1 MIEKLKEIVKYIVA
15 CMTVT
20 FVEAVYQIFLTG
32 LHVRFVKLVYIIL
45 STIAYQT
52 FTFANIRWLIL
63 FSRHTPHLPVLVHGH
78 KIEWLPIVD
87 IVLKVGDQ
95 VLVQYWKFEDFS
107 QLLSERSVLVWRRIL
122 TVDVSG
128 CQFLLLLLYG
138 FLNSLLDLFSVYP
151 KLKYGRISVGIM
163 GRLNFLLNGF

>member
-1 MIEKLKEIVKYIVA
+1 
-15 CMTVT
+15 MTVT

-87 IVLKVGDQ
+87 IVLNMADEKNSAKYAHFMEKFNEVDSGDICKNF
-95 VLVQYWKFEDFS
+95 VPDF
-107 QLLSERSVLVWRRIL
+107 VIN
-122 TVDVSG
+122 TI
-128 CQFLLLLLYG
+128 
-138 FLNSLLDLFSVYP
+138 
-151 KLKYGRISVGIM
+151 K
-163 GRLNFLLNGF
+163 